1 MSDSD
6 YIFPSASAEF
16 MALCKSQTFLVN
28 QGLGAIWSAVYLTKE
43 LAEGGHR
50 QLIPLV
56 SNPQS
61 HTLLQ
66 QNAPWSRLPEVLLQE
81 DRFLPRL
88 PSVDFS
94 ESKNHLEDTATQESQ
109 TEEKSLGTRGQL
121 VLPLVH
127 EDTVMGFLIAI
138 REDRQWNQRE
148 LTQAEQIAK
157 TLAIACC
164 LDRRQ
169 LWYQQQLSKQENL
182 KAIEHDR
189 LDNFIHQ
196 LRNPLTALRTFSKLL
211 LKRLLPEDR
220 NQSVA
225 QSILRESDRVQELI
239 EQFVEEIEPLENN
252 TTSISVNAS
261 PLTLAEI
268 ERQTSSNFLLPSNS
282 LGKEYLSVVEI
293 LTPLLASFEAI
304 AQEQQIE
311 LSWQLP
317 QNLPPV
323 QANAK
328 ALREILSNLIDN
340 AIKYT
345 PFPGKVEIVTGIE
358 QKEFDRNY
366 QGIAI
371 TDTGYGIPAE
381 DQKHLF
387 ERHYRGIQAQGKI
400 PGTGLGLAIAKELIE
415 KMGGKIE
422 VISPVHPNSN
432 TPGTTFIVW
441 LLV

>member
-1 MSDSD
+1 
-6 YIFPSASAEF
+6 
-16 MALCKSQTFLVN
+16 
-28 QGLGAIWSAVYLTKE
+28 LTKE

-66 QNAPWSRLPEVLLQE
+66 QNAPWSRLPEILLQE
-81 DRFLPRL
+81 NRFLPRL

-94 ESKNHLEDTATQESQ
+94 ESENHLEDTATQESQ
-109 TEEKSLGTRGQL
+109 TEEKSLATRGQL

-345 PFPGKVEIVTGIE
+345 LPPGKVEIVTGIE
-358 QKEFDRNY
+358 QKEFDINY